1 MILLEEAVK
10 SNKVRAKFGDDV
22 VAKYGARII
31 YVKKGTVLFNIEY
44 IFKIYSISLE
54 NKELPI
60 YLDSMCL
67 THPKTVLLD
76 KDVIAEIK
84 VKKTK
89 VGNTEEKRIYI
100 STFSGI
106 DYFKLKDKSDAS
118 YKYIPLI
125 DK

>member
-1 MILLEEAVK
+1 
-10 SNKVRAKFGDDV
+10 
-22 VAKYGARII
+22 
-31 YVKKGTVLFNIEY
+31 
-44 IFKIYSISLE
+44 
-54 NKELPI
+54 
-60 YLDSMCL
+60 MCL

-76 KDVIAEIK
+76 KDEIAEIK

-106 DYFKLKDKSDAS
+106 DYFKLKAKSDAS
-118 YKYIPLI
+118 HKYIQLI